1 MRSPLGSLESS
12 RHNACMVAIA
22 KTDRRI
28 SKTRWQLTQAFVD
41 LALERDYEQITLR
54 DLTERAKVGY
64 ATFFRH
70 YPDKESF
77 LNAILEESIGILI
90 GSIAPLSNQPERI
103 IRVVFEQLTEQP
115 KRYQMLLKTRHIS
128 HLLERV
134 LAVGSVLFIQQLGPH
149 LKPNIPPELAAR
161 HAIGAIINLIEW
173 WLEQPTRETP
183 ERMGELINAL
193 IISPMQQ

>member
-1 MRSPLGSLESS
+1 MPT
-12 RHNACMVAIA
+12 IA

-28 SKTRWQLTQAFVD
+28 SKTRWQLAEAFIQ

-54 DLTERAKVGY
+54 DLTEHAKVGY

-70 YPDKESF
+70 YPDKESL
-77 LNAILEESIGILI
+77 LNTILEESIEVLINGIL
-90 GSIAPLSNQPERI
+90 PLSNQPEQMI
-103 IRVVFEQLTEQP
+103 TMLFKQLLEDP

-134 LAVGSVLFIQQLGPH
+134 LTIGSIIFMQQVAPR

-161 HAIGAIINLIEW
+161 HVIGATLNLIEW
-173 WLEQPTRETP
+173 WLEQPIKEPP

-193 IISPMQQ
+193 IMQPIQP

>member
-1 MRSPLGSLESS
+1 MF
-12 RHNACMVAIA
+12 AIA

-28 SKTRWQLTQAFVD
+28 SKTRWQLTQAFIE

-70 YPDKESF
+70 YSDKEGL
-77 LNAILEESIGILI
+77 LNAILEESVEVLI

-103 IRVVFEQLTEQP
+103 ITVLFEQLTKQP
-115 KRYQMLLKTRHIS
+115 ERYQMLLKTRHIS

-134 LAVGSVLFIQQLGPH
+134 LAIGSVLFMQQLGRQ

-173 WLEQPTRETP
+173 WLEQPLREPP